1 MQYDLIVIGFGKA
14 GKTLAGKMAQAGQKV
29 ALIEQDPA
37 MNGGTCINIAC
48 IPTKTL
54 IHAVENHLSF
64 QEAMALKDVV
74 VQRLNQ
80 KNTVTLT
87 DKGVDLYQAKARFI
101 SNHQIQVTGG
111 DQDMILEAKTILI
124 NTGAKSRDAGIEGLT
139 STPGVYDSTG
149 IQRLKDQPQSLA
161 VIGGGN
167 IGLEFASLYAQLGTQ
182 VTVYEN
188 SSQVLSRYEP
198 EVAQLAKDY
207 LEEDGVQFVLDA
219 KVSSVQ
225 ASPGGPVVVN
235 GQDRQT
241 YDAVLYALGRIPNTQ
256 DLGLENTDIQLTD
269 RGAIQVDDH
278 LQTTVAGVYA
288 AGDVTG
294 GLQFTYTSLDDYRI
308 IYGHLSGS
316 NTYALSDRRNV
327 PTSLFINPPIAQV
340 GLTEAQAKEKG
351 LSYQAKS
358 QAVATMPKAHVNNQL
373 RGLYKVIVDP
383 ETKLVLGATLMGEN
397 SHEIINLI
405 KMAMD
410 NLIPYTYIANQVF
423 THPTFAENFND
434 VFAF

>member
-101 SNHQIQVTGG
+101 SNHQIQLTGG

-124 NTGAKSRDAGIEGLT
+124 NTGAKSHDAGIEGLT

-198 EVAQLAKDY
+198 EVAQLAKSY
-207 LEEDGVQFVLDA
+207 MEEDGVQFVLDA
-219 KVSSVQ
+219 KVSAVQ
-225 ASPGGPVVVN
+225 ASLEGPVVVN
-235 GQDRQT
+235 GQSSQT
-241 YDAVLYALGRIPNTQ
+241 YDAVLYALGRIPNIQ
-256 DLGLENTDIQLTD
+256 DIGLENTDIQVTD

-316 NTYALSDRRNV
+316 STYTLSDRRNV
-327 PTSLFINPPIAQV
+327 PTSLFINPPISQV

-351 LSYQAKS
+351 LAYQAKS

-383 ETKLVLGATLMGEN
+383 ETKLILGATLMGQN

-410 NLIPYTYIANQVF
+410 NQIPYTYIANQVF
-423 THPTFAENFND
+423 THPTFAENLND
-434 VFAF
+434 VFTF